1 MHTTCILIQIQV
13 GKYTTTVEGVEAE
26 PHPLWEY
33 VSYPRSAVHDLMTFD
48 LTSTIE
54 KTTVSASGDIQL
66 NERSGTC
73 HGVVLWMEY
82 GTGDD
87 IFLSTGLTKVVSV
100 IVNIH
105 M

>member
-1 MHTTCILIQIQV
+1 M
-13 GKYTTTVEGVEAE
+13 EGVEAE

-54 KTTVSASGDIQL
+54 KTILSVSGDIQL
-66 NERSGTC
+66 NEHGRTC

-82 GTGDD
+82 STGDD
-87 IFLSTGLTKVVSV
+87 ILLSTGLTKVS
-100 IVNIH
+100 
-105 M
+105 